1 MVSQIDVFL
10 KGLMPSSQH
19 PATPVNMTEMFTYLA
34 MDITAQ
40 FVFGYSL
47 NLQTDPTYRFMTD
60 TTPNFF
66 LNIALQLPF
75 LSKARISY
83 FRRLRALLRG
93 KSYRHTIQEMIRN
106 RLAEG
111 QDAKHNLLF
120 MTDTLRVSE
129 DDETFIEEI
138 RSEATFFLSAGSDTM
153 STCLSA
159 VFFYLSR
166 NPECYRR
173 LTTEIRSAFTH
184 SNEIKAGPCLA
195 GCSYLRACIDEAL
208 RMSPPVPGTLWRQ
221 QVAGTDDNSGPL
233 IIDHH
238 VIPPGTHIG
247 VNTYALQHSEVYFPE
262 PFTFKPERFLSE
274 SEPNRRLIKHAF
286 APFSLGARGCMG
298 KSMAYLEASL
308 VIAKTLWHFEFEQ
321 APNDVGKLGESTY
334 WKMKG
339 REDRVDEYQT
349 EDIFGA
355 AHDGPYLVFKPRAG
369 DPIFQQVSPRVEVP
383 PCCQRSHTYSTKF
396 DRFLFR
402 LYCRRQSESPRSR
415 EGSGFV
421 PVAVAETVLHT
432 IDSEALAARGPCNGA
447 KDAHAGTGVAFPG
460 PGDPIV
466 GLVRVLD
473 FLAVTDFNGVCR
485 ASEGGNAK
493 EDENFGL
500 EVLHGTSNKE
510 ASVYSQNSSTKVVLK
525 TFAQQQQ
532 QQRSYLITSG
542 NDLGHASDEKQQ
554 LTMCSRHYQYST
566 CHTVAEASVC
576 VIACDGTEC
585 STAADTH
592 SHAQQYCVLLLNIA
606 TLSSWSEA
614 MF

>member
-1 MVSQIDVFL
+1 MELPQMLFLAIPWIASITIPYCLAMCIYRLCFHPLSQYPGPLVAKLSDFYGAYYASKATLHVRTFQDHENFGSVIRQGPNKLVFSSVNALNDIYQNRRITKSCAYLVSQRAPGAYGLFNSIDQHMHQRKRKLLGPIVNDRSTREFENTMISQIDVFL

-19 PATPVNMTEMFTYLA
+19 PATPVNMTEKFTYLA

-93 KSYRHTIQEMIRN
+93 KSYRHTIQTMIRN

-369 DPIFQQVSPRVEVP
+369 GITD
-383 PCCQRSHTYSTKF
+383 
-396 DRFLFR
+396 
-402 LYCRRQSESPRSR
+402 
-415 EGSGFV
+415 
-421 PVAVAETVLHT
+421 
-432 IDSEALAARGPCNGA
+432 
-447 KDAHAGTGVAFPG
+447 DA
-460 PGDPIV
+460 
-466 GLVRVLD
+466 
-473 FLAVTDFNGVCR
+473 
-485 ASEGGNAK
+485 
-493 EDENFGL
+493 
-500 EVLHGTSNKE
+500 
-510 ASVYSQNSSTKVVLK
+510 
-525 TFAQQQQ
+525 
-532 QQRSYLITSG
+532 
-542 NDLGHASDEKQQ
+542 
-554 LTMCSRHYQYST
+554 
-566 CHTVAEASVC
+566 
-576 VIACDGTEC
+576 
-585 STAADTH
+585 
-592 SHAQQYCVLLLNIA
+592 
-606 TLSSWSEA
+606 
-614 MF
+614 